1 MKILKSLLANSRL
14 IFILISL
21 LLLFIPFSMQIFAR
35 SWNPI
40 TSDGFGYYLYLP
52 QILKFKDISGT
63 QTWDFLTK
71 AEYGEATGRL
81 IKLENGNFLNKY
93 PIGTSLL
100 ILPFYFFADSIN
112 NFIGQKDFFKGI
124 YSISV
129 TAAAIFY
136 CILGLYFLR
145 KTLLKFFKEKDLKE
159 AYDKAMSMVN
169 EDVDKFLL
177 FQR

>member
-1 MKILKSLLANSRL
+1 MKILKNSRT
-14 IFILISL
+14 IFVLISL
-21 LLLFIPFSMQIFAR
+21 VVFVLPIFMRIFAR

-63 QTWDFLTK
+63 KTWDFLTD

-93 PIGTSLL
+93 PIGTALL
-100 ILPFYFFADSIN
+100 VLPFYIAADLIN
-112 NFIGQKDFFKGI
+112 NFVGQNDYFKGI